1 MVKAANGSNAAVA
14 TTKSGEN
21 AAGITATMPEE
32 STSTVRAKTL
42 GKDEKRRLFD
52 AYDTADGAVTKAET
66 DLETARTARST
77 AVKAIFDAIG
87 TKGPFLHKG
96 ETLTITE
103 RRPKNEP
110 EGAPSYFMRGRN
122 DRDVIEI

>member
-1 MVKAANGSNAAVA
+1 MAKGNNGTNAAVA
-14 TTKSGEN
+14 TPKPGES
-21 AAGITATMPEE
+21 AAVSTEE
-32 STSTVRAKTL
+32 STTAVRAKTL

-52 AYDTADGAVTKAET
+52 AYDTADQAVTKAET
-66 DLETARTARST
+66 ALEEARTARST
-77 AVKAIFDAIG
+77 AVKGIFDAIG

-110 EGAPSYFMRGRN
+110 DGVPSYFMRGRN